1 MEETTTTSPIE
12 NVTDALND
20 RLASME
26 ARISSNE
33 EGVASLGILAFVGI
47 TAAALTGLAIWTAI
61 DNDRIKHRQL
71 EGRVDHIADV
81 QSENATT
88 ANDNWKRVSKR
99 EKILVRTLEL
109 VGGKKTEKAFEKAIA
124 DANEDDYNPFTFIK
138 VRQPCKW

>member
-26 ARISSNE
+26 ARISNNE
-33 EGVASLGILAFVGI
+33 EGITSLGILAFVGI

-71 EGRVDHIADV
+71 ENRVDRIADV
-81 QSENATT
+81 QSENVTV
-88 ANDNWKRVSKR
+88 ANDNWERVSKR
-99 EKILVRTLEL
+99 EKAIAKTLEIL
-109 VGGKKTEKAFEKAIA
+109 GGKKTERVYKKAIA
-124 DANEDDYNPFTFIK
+124 DVSDDDYNPFK
-138 VRQPCKW
+138 KARQPRKW

>member
-26 ARISSNE
+26 ARISNNE
-33 EGVASLGILAFVGI
+33 ERITSLGILAFVGI

-71 EGRVDHIADV
+71 ENRVDHVADV
-81 QSENATT
+81 QSENVTI
-88 ANDNWKRVSKR
+88 ANDNWERVSKR
-99 EKILVRTLEL
+99 EKAIARTLEIL
-109 VGGKKTEKAFEKAIA
+109 GGKKTERAYEKAIA
-124 DANEDDYNPFTFIK
+124 DVSDDDYNPFK
-138 VRQPCKW
+138 KARQPRKW